1 MEHFP
6 QVPGSI
12 RLDSDALGRM
22 HPQPSQKAS
31 DRQRQQAI
39 SQRLSSTAISR
50 GLIEAIP
57 QRYFLSG
64 TAWSSTAISRGLI
77 EACWSEVCRTPTHS
91 HPRRSAVASL
101 KHAAAAEFFGLAGGH
116 PRRSAVA
123 SLKLGGSI

>member
-39 SQRLSSTAISR
+39 SQGLSSTAISR
-50 GLIEAIP
+50 GLIEA
-57 QRYFLSG
+57 
-64 TAWSSTAISRGLI
+64 
-77 EACWSEVCRTPTHS
+77 C
-91 HPRRSAVASL
+91 RRSGPCAL
-101 KHAAAAEFFGLAGGH
+101 RRCH

-123 SLKLGGSI
+123 SLKLR

>member
-39 SQRLSSTAISR
+39 SQGLSSTAISR
-50 GLIEAIP
+50 GLIEA
-57 QRYFLSG
+57 RL
-64 TAWSSTAISRGLI
+64 
-77 EACWSEVCRTPTHS
+77 
-91 HPRRSAVASL
+91 VASM
-101 KHAAAAEFFGLAGGH
+101 
-116 PRRSAVA
+116 SANARPVIH
-123 SLKLGGSI
+123 GDQPWPH